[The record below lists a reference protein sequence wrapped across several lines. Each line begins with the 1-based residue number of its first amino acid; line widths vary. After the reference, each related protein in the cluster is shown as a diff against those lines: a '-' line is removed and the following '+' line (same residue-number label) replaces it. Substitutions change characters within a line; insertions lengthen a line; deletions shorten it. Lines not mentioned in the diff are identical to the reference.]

1 MFNYRV
7 GVLDDD
13 DSKVIEVID
22 KLNHAFDCMKEYSKY
37 TLSPVQI
44 DVSTKIDATVEEIM
58 SQNIEC
64 MLIDYKLSSFKNAG
78 YTGVEIANELWSHRK
93 YLPVFM
99 LTSYDEDMYMHE
111 LFSAFQIFNYDR
123 YLNDVQEQD
132 DIHKKIVRE
141 IEMNK
146 KRIAEW
152 ERELIELLSHRG
164 ESAKVDSRIIELDSE
179 LESAIDRQHAIPLK
193 TKQDLSESALMRL
206 VNNLDRLL
214 EGND

>member
-1 MFNYRV
+1 MFNYRI

-13 DSKVIEVID
+13 DSKIIEVVD
-22 KLNHAFDCMKEYSKY
+22 KLNHAFDHIPEYGNY
-37 TLSPVQI
+37 TLAPVQI
-44 DVSTKIDATVEEIM
+44 EVSTDKDATVGEIM

-64 MLIDYKLSSFKNAG
+64 MLVDYKLSSFKNAG
-78 YTGVEIANELWSHRK
+78 YTGVEIANELWRHRK

-99 LTSYDEDMYMHE
+99 LTSFDEDMYVHE
-111 LFSAFQIFNYDR
+111 LFSAFQIFNYER
-123 YLNDVQEQD
+123 YLSDGREQD

-152 ERELIELLSHRG
+152 ERELIELLNHQG
-164 ESAKVDSRIIELDSE
+164 ENAEVDSRIIELDSK
-179 LESAIDRQHAIPLK
+179 LESAIDRQNAIPFK
-193 TKQDLSESALMRL
+193 TKQDLSESALLRL
-206 VNNLDRLL
+206 VNTLDRLL

>member
-1 MFNYRV
+1 MLNYRV

-13 DSKVIEVID
+13 ESKVIEIID
-22 KLNHAFDCMKEYSKY
+22 KLNHAFDCIPEYSNY
-37 TLSPVQI
+37 ILFPVQI
-44 DVSTKIDATVEEIM
+44 DVSTEKDETVEEIM

-78 YTGVEIANELWSHRK
+78 YTGVEIANELWCHRK

-99 LTSYDEDMYMHE
+99 LTSFDEDMYMHE

-123 YLNDVQEQD
+123 YLSDAQEQNN
-132 DIHKKIVRE
+132 IHKKIVRE
-141 IEMNK
+141 IQMNK
-146 KRIAEW
+146 KRIADW

-193 TKQDLSESALMRL
+193 TKQDLSESVLLRL
-206 VNNLDRLL
+206 VNSLDRLL